1 MSGIW
6 SGLIDTLLVDTLE
19 DDAGGAG
26 VDELSHAVSDG
37 FFYDV
42 VRPSNIDLFL
52 QVARSS
58 REGGR
63 SVDDAGWAILLPTN
77 HDQKCM
83 LKSIHKT
90 DTTDGLSQ

>member
-19 DDAGGAG
+19 DDTGGTG

-63 SVDDAGWAILLPTN
+63 SVDDAGWAILLPMIKN
-77 HDQKCM
+77 VC
-83 LKSIHKT
+83 
-90 DTTDGLSQ
+90 